1 MNDVSSGGRESGRGG
16 RAGGGGRTRLG
27 GRDLDVTGL
36 PRASSRQYGSS
47 SLICASQYG
56 HLDIVKALLES
67 RADVNAK
74 NNVQTLPRA
83 SSPSPPLWP
92 APLQHAHR
100 THARGHHWRDAD
112 GARRRT
118 HSGALHQSRPPSLP
132 LPPASPHSHAAS
144 DAYTVKPTPQPGAG
158 RGLGRVYGGR
168 LGGREGRP
176 WLGGRDLGATLL
188 PLTSF

>member
-1 MNDVSSGGRESGRGG
+1 MPNRRAGGLNDVSSGGRESGRGG

-92 APLQHAHR
+92 APLQHA
-100 THARGHHWRDAD
+100 RGHHWRDAD

-118 HSGALHQSRPPSLP
+118 HSGALRQSRPPSLL

-144 DAYTVKPTPQPGAG
+144 DAYTVEPTPPPGPG
-158 RGLGRVYGGR
+158 RGLGRVYRGPWEGGE
-168 LGGREGRP
+168 GGHGWEGV
-176 WLGGRDLGATLL
+176 
-188 PLTSF
+188 TST